1 MCTHINLV
9 GRGFL
14 IVHGEGSFH
23 EYINLVGR
31 GILIVH
37 GEGIFHEGSPHMLSF
52 YL

>member
-1 MCTHINLV
+1 V
-9 GRGFL
+9 GRGIL
-14 IVHGEGSFH
+14 IVHGEGNFH

-37 GEGIFHEGSPHMLSF
+37 GEGIFHEGSPHMLSS